1 MARLSLAEGGLNMT
15 EFSIGTDASC
25 SDGPC
30 GKLTRLIVDPETQAV
45 THLVIE
51 PKHRG
56 NRGRLVPIG
65 LADDTAGEIKIRLTR
80 AEFDKLDPAE
90 ETDLLPGD
98 GGYDQV
104 YNPGFGT
111 LGGSARFPG
120 LAMTSLRPNDNPAAT
135 TQDSIP
141 MGEVDVR
148 RGEPVYATD
157 GEIGKIQGLVID
169 PSTHHVTHVLLE
181 EGHLWGRKEVAIPI
195 GSVTRLGDIVRLTI
209 DKQQVQDLPPVD
221 VDRLET

>member
-1 MARLSLAEGGLNMT
+1 MT
-15 EFSIGTDASC
+15 EFSLGADASC

-51 PKHRG
+51 PEHRRE
-56 NRGRLVPIG
+56 RGRFVPIG

-98 GGYDQV
+98 GGYDQI
-104 YNPGFGT
+104 YNPALGT

-120 LAMTSLRPNDNPAAT
+120 LAMASFRPNDKAAAAT
-135 TQDSIP
+135 HDAVP

-157 GEIGKIQGLVID
+157 GEIGKIQGLVVD
-169 PSTHHVTHVLLE
+169 PSSRHVTHVLLE
-181 EGHLWGRKEVAIPI
+181 EGHLWGHKEVAIPV
-195 GSVTRLGDIVRLTI
+195 GSITRVGDIVRLTI

-221 VDRLET
+221 IDHLET

>member
-1 MARLSLAEGGLNMT
+1 MT
-15 EFSIGTDASC
+15 EFTIGTDASC

-30 GKLTRLIVDPETQAV
+30 GKLTRLIVDPGTQAV
-45 THLVIE
+45 THLVIGPE
-51 PKHRG
+51 HRG
-56 NRGRLVPIG
+56 GGGRLVPIG
-65 LADDTAGEIKIRLTR
+65 LVDDAAGEIKIRRTR
-80 AEFDKLDPAE
+80 AEFDELEPAE
-90 ETDLLPGD
+90 ETDQLPGD

-104 YNPGFGT
+104 FNPALGT

-120 LAMTSLRPNDNPAAT
+120 LAMASIRPNDGETFAT
-135 TQDSIP
+135 RDAVP

-169 PSTHHVTHVLLE
+169 PGSHHVTHVLLE

-195 GSVTRLGDIVRLTI
+195 GSITRIDDVIRLTI
-209 DKQQVQDLPPVD
+209 DKQQVHDLPPVD
-221 VDRLET
+221 IDHLPT

>member
-1 MARLSLAEGGLNMT
+1 MT

-65 LADDTAGEIKIRLTR
+65 LVDDTAGEIKIRLTR
-80 AEFDKLDPAE
+80 TEFDKLDPAE

-104 YNPGFGT
+104 YNPALGT
-111 LGGSARFPG
+111 LGGSARFPD
-120 LAMTSLRPNDNPAAT
+120 LAMTSLRPNDNPTAA

-148 RGEPVYATD
+148 RGEPVFATD
-157 GEIGKIQGLVID
+157 GEIGKIRGLVID
-169 PSTHHVTHVLLE
+169 PGSHHVTHVLLE

-195 GSVTRLGDIVRLTI
+195 GSITRVDDIIRLTI

-221 VDRLET
+221 VDQLET